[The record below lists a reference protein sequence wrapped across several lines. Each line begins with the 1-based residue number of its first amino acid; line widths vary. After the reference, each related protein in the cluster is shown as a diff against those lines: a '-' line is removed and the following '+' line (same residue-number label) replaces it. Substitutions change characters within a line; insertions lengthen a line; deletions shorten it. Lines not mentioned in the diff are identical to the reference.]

1 MNSLFNSNNLWSFIT
16 RHHISRHWF
25 STGRQLWSQTG
36 DHNEEVVE
44 DNAVEVERHFD
55 DLSVKQFECLAKTA
69 DQMNDIEMILSS
81 YEYTKYETQEVPSS
95 LTLNDMKQLMGLK
108 SGGQR
113 NSYMN
118 FLYQK
123 EIQSIHSKRLRDIR
137 KTLKEKEL
145 SDKWIHMKDKRTG
158 LLDDNGDIVY
168 GLWHNS
174 LFTRISPANIRR
186 YSVHRLRSAALFG
199 QNIVFDLSCDPQM
212 SQTNCAKKLRQLVNA
227 YQTNR
232 FSFSQPF
239 NLHFANIDYKSMV
252 WDAVQENQ
260 LVANYPH
267 FLSAFTPK
275 SYLDLFD
282 RKDLV
287 YLSPKADRDLEY
299 ESNKTYIIGFG
310 DEYYTKDVTRVK
322 SRNEK
327 IAMRRLPIDRYCLWS
342 KGSKDLYSSVV
353 LSILNDMSEGIGWQ
367 KAFERNISKSRF
379 KTDEEIEAEKL
390 YRMNKMNRK
399 NKMRQRFNDSA
410 MIYK

>member
-36 DHNEEVVE
+36 DHNKEVVE
-44 DNAVEVERHFD
+44 DNAEEVERHFA

-81 YEYTKYETQEVPSS
+81 YEYAKYETQEVPSS
-95 LTLNDMKQLMGLK
+95 LTLNDMRKLIALK
-108 SGGQR
+108 SAGRR
-113 NSYMN
+113 NRYMN

-123 EIQSIHSKRLRDIR
+123 EIQSIHKKRLRAIR

-145 SDKWIHMKDKRTG
+145 SDKWIHRGDKRTG
-158 LLDDNGDIVY
+158 LFDDNGDIAY
-168 GLWHNS
+168 GLWRNS
-174 LFTRISPANIRR
+174 LFARISPANIRR
-186 YSVHRLRSAALFG
+186 YSVHRLQSAALFG

-212 SQTNCAKKLRQLVNA
+212 SQTNCVKKLGQLVNA

-232 FSFSQPF
+232 
-239 NLHFANIDYKSMV
+239 MV
-252 WDAVQENQ
+252 WDAVQDNQ

-287 YLSPKADRDLEY
+287 YLSPKAGKDLEY

-310 DEYYTKDVTRVK
+310 DEYSDTRTDVTRVK
-322 SRNEK
+322 SRNER
-327 IAMRRLPIDRYCLWS
+327 IVIRRLPIDRYCLWS
-342 KGSKDLYSSVV
+342 KGSKDLSSSVV
-353 LSILNDMSEGIGWQ
+353 LRILNDMSDGIGWQ
-367 KAFERNISKSRF
+367 KAFQRNISKDCF
-379 KTDEEIEAEKL
+379 KTEEEIEAEEL
-390 YRMNKMNRK
+390 YRMSKLNRK
-399 NKMRQRFNDSA
+399 NKMRKRLNDSA